1 MKKYIHIAAFAAI
14 LMAVSACIYPFE
26 PELDA
31 RDSRLVVDGDI
42 HIGDISTFNFSRV
55 YPLDV
60 KDYTPPPIRIT
71 GYIEGEDGSRLD
83 QGFRPPEYDPIDIG
97 FYEWATNFL
106 SFDTTDLPTGQRYR
120 LHFEDLES
128 GEIYESDWLEV

>member
-42 HIGDISTFNFSRV
+42 
-55 YPLDV
+55 
-60 KDYTPPPIRIT
+60 RI
-71 GYIEGEDGSRLD
+71 
-83 QGFRPPEYDPIDIG
+83 
-97 FYEWATNFL
+97 
-106 SFDTTDLPTGQRYR
+106 
-120 LHFEDLES
+120 
-128 GEIYESDWLEV
+128 